1 MESGGKGGGSVV
13 GRVEG
18 EWREGWREC
27 GGKGRGRVEGRV
39 EGEWREG

>member
-1 MESGGKGGGSVV
+1 ME

-18 EWREGWREC
+18 EWWEGWREC

-39 EGEWREG
+39 EGVWWEG

>member
-1 MESGGKGGGSVV
+1 MV

-39 EGEWREG
+39 EGLWREG